1 MPLNPFICHFFN
13 DNITETIILKHDLYI
28 KVKDYVSSLT
38 DYIGTYEPMNDQHK
52 LSLQAF
58 FFLLVYIAYRYT
70 IKIMASF
77 IINISSELPIG
88 KGMGSSTS
96 FAACLATCFWR
107 WSLLQKGIVRY
118 EFGEE
123 DMKVLKRCITMC
135 EKVVYNSSNISDSI
149 VPIFGAL
156 LVFEKNGLQKIY
168 EKFPSIK
175 VLIMYS
181 NITSEAV
188 QKHSYPFA
196 DSILDSID
204 AISKESIEIFNQIE
218 EEPGMN
224 LYKYSTSTLSDSSQ
238 SNYEKLSDLIRMNQ
252 GLLNALGISHS
263 NVDTICAIAQ
273 DYSLSGKMACRGR
286 LDYTY
291 ILLPQNITDEDL
303 IKLLD
308 KFKSRNFFGIVTSLC
323 GDWSGVRVE

>member
-13 DNITETIILKHDLYI
+13 DNITETIVLKHDLYI

-38 DYIGTYEPMNDQHK
+38 DYTGTYEPMNDQHK

-77 IINISSELPIG
+77 IIKISSELPIG

-96 FAACLATCFWR
+96 FAACLAACFLR

-123 DMKVLKRCITMC
+123 DTKVLKRCITMC
-135 EKVVYNSSNISDSI
+135 EKVVYNSSNTSDSV
-149 VPIFGAL
+149 VPVFGA
-156 LVFEKNGLQKIY
+156 
-168 EKFPSIK
+168 IK

-218 EEPGMN
+218 EKPRMN
-224 LYKYSTSTLSDSSQ
+224 LYKCSTSTLSDSPQ

-263 NVDTICAIAQ
+263 KVDTICAIAQ
-273 DYSLSGKMACRGR
+273 DCSLSGKMACRGR

-303 IKLLD
+303 TKLLD
-308 KFKSRNFFGIVTSLC
+308 KLKSRNFFGTVTSLC